1 METPE
6 SHPANFVL
14 VFSDKTTFFP
24 KSTLEPR
31 IKMASDT
38 TFDEFIIQCNLT
50 GFTGKFVDEGMSSI
64 EDIKDLTKSK
74 LTELGS
80 TETQSMRLSQLSS
93 IRIWKEPKQIQQA
106 SGCATYTKRKI
117 SKSDRNSK

>member
-6 SHPANFVL
+6 SRAANFVL

-38 TFDEFIIQCNLT
+38 TFDEFMIQCKLT
-50 GFTGKFVDEGMSSI
+50 SFDGKFVDEGMSRI
-64 EDIKDLTKSK
+64 EDIEDLTKSK
-74 LTELGS
+74 LTELGL
-80 TETQSMRLSQLSS
+80 TQTQSMKLFRYFSQ
-93 IRIWKEPKQIQQA
+93 
-106 SGCATYTKRKI
+106 
-117 SKSDRNSK
+117 